1 MVDNFRNIS
10 PGQLRGMPLQGN
22 ISMGRQL
29 QHLKKSG
36 DDTAIRKFSQ
46 DFEALFVQRMMKEM
60 RKSIPKGGLM
70 DKSLSMEWFEEMF
83 DQAVA
88 KEVTTGEG
96 IGMAQVIYDQ
106 LTRSPGG
113 NRAATAGYPQP
124 TPGGVEEISEK
135 TKSASGENPVQTSEE
150 KGVVDD
156 E

>member
-1 MVDNFRNIS
+1 MVDNFNKIS
-10 PGQLRGMPLQGN
+10 PDQLRIMQLQGN
-22 ISMGRQL
+22 VPSGRRL
-29 QHLKKSG
+29 QHLKKNG
-36 DDTAIRKFSQ
+36 DETAIRKFSQ

-88 KEVTTGEG
+88 KEVTAGEG

-106 LTRSPGG
+106 LTRSPGE
-113 NRAATAGYPQP
+113 NRAATTGSPQLAP
-124 TPGGVEEISEK
+124 RVSAESSEK
-135 TKSASGENPVQTSEE
+135 PKIATGQNPVQPSEE
-150 KGVVDD
+150 KGVAGN